1 MLRLLVC
8 KLVISRH
15 DFAALTTIESVV
27 YIGAVFIVF
36 NIFSMINF
44 YIVRMRAQLEKLVK
58 AETLELFNGMN
69 EGLLIISAVDKVISF
84 ASEPAQQLLR
94 QLPRY
99 QSQMDEGVD
108 SISSNTINR

>member
-1 MLRLLVC
+1 
-8 KLVISRH
+8 
-15 DFAALTTIESVV
+15 
-27 YIGAVFIVF
+27 
-36 NIFSMINF
+36 MINF